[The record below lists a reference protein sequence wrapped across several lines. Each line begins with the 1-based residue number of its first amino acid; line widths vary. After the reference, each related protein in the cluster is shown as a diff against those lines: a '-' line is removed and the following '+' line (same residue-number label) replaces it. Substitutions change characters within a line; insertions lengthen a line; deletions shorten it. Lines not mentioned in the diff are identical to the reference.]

1 MKYQELK
8 LEKESIESTIWDSIK
23 KGVVVL
29 TVILF
34 SINITSYAT
43 DFVVDKGVSSV
54 KWEAKKVTGK
64 HNGTIAFAN
73 GSISAN
79 KANITGGTL
88 VIDMKTIVDVDLT
101 DAGYNKKLIGHLSSD
116 EFFAVDKFPES
127 TLVIKK
133 VTLVSGSDYRV
144 SGDLTIKG
152 VTNPFEFN
160 AKVIQDGDK
169 LKAEGLMTINRAKF
183 GVKYGSSSFFK
194 GLGDKVIYDDFT
206 LAFNITALKK

>member
-8 LEKESIESTIWDSIK
+8 SKKESVELTIWSRIK
-23 KGVVVL
+23 KGIIVL
-29 TVILF
+29 TMILVCL
-34 SINITSYAT
+34 NITASAT
-43 DFVVDKGVSSV
+43 DFVVDKSISTV

-79 KANITGGTL
+79 KANITVGRL
-88 VIDMKTIVDVDLT
+88 VIDMKTIVDVDLA
-101 DAGYNKKLIGHLSSD
+101 DAGYNKKLVGHLSSD
-116 EFFAVDKFPES
+116 DFFAVDKFPES

-133 VTLVSGSDYRV
+133 VTLVSGSDYKV

-160 AKVIQDGDK
+160 AKVNQDGDK

-183 GVKYGSSSFFK
+183 GVRYGSSSFFQ

-206 LAFNITALKK
+206 LAFNIVALKK